1 MNDSFRDVSSRNRST
16 AFGRVESVV
25 QLPTANESSRP
36 RPAIQGCPLRS
47 RSVVCWIRVPVLDRQ
62 ANSRKSASSSLLMK
76 RSAMSGGISAAAY
89 LGITSSKLNP
99 GAVDTVTLAGRGH
112 GISAR
117 LSRVTI
123 VYCCCSVSL
132 N

>member
-1 MNDSFRDVSSRNRST
+1 MSRAATRNARLT
-16 AFGRVESVV
+16 VADLLLVARCKE
-25 QLPTANESSRP
+25 NH
-36 RPAIQGCPLRS
+36 
-47 RSVVCWIRVPVLDRQ
+47 
-62 ANSRKSASSSLLMK
+62 SATL
-76 RSAMSGGISAAAY
+76 SAWLGLVKGGIGATAY

-117 LSRVTI
+117 LNRVTI
-123 VYCCCSVSL
+123 VYCCRSVSL